1 MCTVSFVPA
10 KDGYVF
16 TFNRDEKPDR
26 YTPNFISQEQ
36 LQHKTVYFAKDSKA
50 GGTWFAADSLGNV
63 VMLFNGAF
71 TKHEKLP
78 VYVKSR
84 GIILREM
91 IAAQDAQQYFENR
104 CLQGIEPF
112 SVILF
117 ENKGLFRLTW
127 DGVEKHAIKL
137 LKEAAYIF
145 SSSTLYSDTIQEMR
159 RKWFASYLQMQ
170 PQVNSRSVMEFHS
183 EYKRED
189 RENGLIIER
198 EAGCCTLSISQAV
211 IQDNKLLMKHH
222 DVRTGK
228 IHQQQ
233 IALN

>member
-10 KDGYVF
+10 KDGFVF
-16 TFNRDEKPDR
+16 TFNRDELPVR
-26 YTPNFISQEQ
+26 YTPHFITQEQ
-36 LQHKTVYFAKDSKA
+36 LQYKTVYFAKDSKA

-71 TKHEKLP
+71 TKHAKQP

-84 GIILREM
+84 GVILYEM
-91 IAAQDAQQYFENR
+91 IAAQDAQQYFGNS

-117 ENKGLFRLTW
+117 ENKNLFRLTW
-127 DGVEKHAIKL
+127 DGAEKHVVKL
-137 LKEAAYIF
+137 LKEGRYIF
-145 SSSTLYSDTIQEMR
+145 SSATLYSDTAQEMR
-159 RKWFASYLQMQ
+159 RSWFASYLQLQ
-170 PQVNSRSVMEFHS
+170 PQVNSQSVMYFHS
-183 EYKRED
+183 KYKSED

-198 EAGCCTLSISQAV
+198 EAGCCTLSISQVV
-211 IQDNKLLMKHH
+211 IQDNKLQLKHH
-222 DVRTGK
+222 DLRTGK

-233 IALN
+233 ITLN

>member
-16 TFNRDEKPDR
+16 TFNRDEKPER

-36 LQHKTVYFAKDSKA
+36 MGDKEIWFAKDSKA
-50 GGTWFAADSLGNV
+50 GGTWFAADSLGNMA
-63 VMLFNGAF
+63 MLFNGAF
-71 TKHEKLP
+71 TKHEKSLE
-78 VYVKSR
+78 YVKSR
-84 GIILREM
+84 GVILHEIIS
-91 IAAQDAQQYFENR
+91 AQGMQQHFVNSS
-104 CLQGIEPF
+104 LHGIEPF

-117 ENKGLFRLTW
+117 ENKDLFRLTW
-127 DGVEKHAIKL
+127 DGVEKHTIKL

-145 SSSTLYSDTIQEMR
+145 SSATLYSDIIQEMR

-170 PQVNSRSVMEFHS
+170 PQVNSRSIMDFHS
-183 EYKRED
+183 EYKSED

-211 IQDNKLLMKHH
+211 IQDNKLLLKHH
-222 DVRTGK
+222 DIRTGK